1 MDKDPKGCFCKYGDN
16 ELAAIARKKFVDQR
30 STMDLMESAKSE
42 REMDEVAVISL
53 FDVEDVALSELMK
66 EKLEDDRCSVVSCR
80 KMLKRQIEG
89 MIKAKIA

>member
-1 MDKDPKGCFCKYGDN
+1 MDKDPKGCFCKYGVN

-42 REMDEVAVISL
+42 TEMDEVAVISL
-53 FDVEDVALSELMK
+53 FDVEDAALSELMK

-89 MIKAKIA
+89 MIKAKIT

>member
-1 MDKDPKGCFCKYGDN
+1 
-16 ELAAIARKKFVDQR
+16 
-30 STMDLMESAKSE
+30 
-42 REMDEVAVISL
+42 
-53 FDVEDVALSELMK
+53 MK